1 MLKTYSKLSLLLSS
15 NLYLTCE
22 FLEGFHGNGAYCH
35 YPTPWCCFPASTA
48 SINRNLPLS
57 FHDLWSL
64 NRIQNPARLLRNA
77 NDLRIPAHNFAT
89 LKRLPLFTFPRTW
102 NEDDEA
108 RKRIPSLKIYKK
120 QTKTALLASI
130 VV

>member
-1 MLKTYSKLSLLLSS
+1 MSSPLAGSCCLYMEDWPLPIVPDFVDVGVCVFCVHLL
-15 NLYLTCE
+15 
-22 FLEGFHGNGAYCH
+22 
-35 YPTPWCCFPASTA
+35 
-48 SINRNLPLS
+48 INQQPQSWDCQQLAA
-57 FHDLWSL
+57 D
-64 NRIQNPARLLRNA
+64 QLLRRA
-77 NDLRIPAHNFAT
+77 GS
-89 LKRLPLFTFPRTW
+89 LFTFPRIW